1 MIKKKKKKKY
11 FACLKHVP
19 KEFNP
24 ILPTPKFIIIKKGY
38 LNFFSSHNR
47 NMFNLTIFC
56 WKSFSKLIVKKIK
69 KLYQTILEWAVQRLE
84 PRNGPKTKIG

>member
-1 MIKKKKKKKY
+1 MKMIKKKKKKKY

-38 LNFFSSHNR
+38 LNYFPSHNK
-47 NMFNLTIFC
+47 NMFNLTIFLLEIFF
-56 WKSFSKLIVKKIK
+56 KINSKKNKKF
-69 KLYQTILEWAVQRLE
+69 VPNNFRM
-84 PRNGPKTKIG
+84 GSSKT